1 MCSGTARR
9 PPDGLHRHVCS
20 GCLSDFRDTI
30 PFLEDVE
37 EAPYSL
43 DRMLTQLKLA
53 GIPGRRC
60 PGKPA
65 GPAVRVEAEAAAQ
78 PEST

>member
-1 MCSGTARR
+1 
-9 PPDGLHRHVCS
+9 
-20 GCLSDFRDTI
+20 
-30 PFLEDVE
+30 VE